1 MRMCRELLLLPQVQ
15 TGEGKERAGLCPEAS
30 AGSGLTDRSAGEGR
44 SAPPSVLRQTRLLP
58 SPSFP
63 HHSWGPLSSSPGSA
77 AGGEVKGRSGELR
90 PSSLAARPK
99 AFALRAPAANLHAC
113 APTHMCT
120 RTHVRPSSLR
130 DSVLSWPSRLPTTS
144 EVKLCHVNTTSTSG
158 VQERSTGG
166 TDTWRFAIG
175 LSRTT

>member
-1 MRMCRELLLLPQVQ
+1 MRMCRELLLLLQVQ

-77 AGGEVKGRSGELR
+77 AGGEVRGRSGELR
-90 PSSLAARPK
+90 PSSLAAAQGLCPESPHRQS
-99 AFALRAPAANLHAC
+99 ARLCAHAHVH
-113 APTHMCT
+113 THT
-120 RTHVRPSSLR
+120 RTAEFSPRLSSELALSAAHHLR
-130 DSVLSWPSRLPTTS
+130 GKVAP
-144 EVKLCHVNTTSTSG
+144 C
-158 VQERSTGG
+158 
-166 TDTWRFAIG
+166 
-175 LSRTT
+175 